1 MSEQNAIEM
10 LDVDMD
16 DISLVQEE
24 TAPAVK
30 RRPFD
35 PTLRLRQAEF
45 LAQVKRATASAIE
58 KVRNDGGKKF
68 ADLRAT
74 AAPRVHRAGLPGS
87 GAVIDAIIAC
97 ILTPTGAQ
105 QTQTA
110 IRLRVA
116 ANHPDKAVPK
126 DWTKPLPAWAILKLK
141 TRVQGSGVP
150 FTGLKPSANWSLARL
165 HREAKAAIL
174 KEKSGAL
181 AGPIEVCLAANS
193 VVINGT
199 SYKVS
204 VSRTRGKEYGYVRI
218 PVDALRDALVHC

>member
-1 MSEQNAIEM
+1 MSEQNAIDL
-10 LDVDMD
+10 LDADMGAF
-16 DISLVQEE
+16 SLAEE
-24 TAPAVK
+24 KTAPASK

-45 LAQVKRATASAIE
+45 LAEVKRATASAIE
-58 KVRNDGGKKF
+58 KVHRNGGKKF

-105 QTQTA
+105 ETQTA

-116 ANHPDKAVPK
+116 ANHADKAVPK

-141 TRVQGSGVP
+141 TRVQCSGAP
-150 FTGLKPSANWSLARL
+150 FTGLKPSANWTLAKL
-165 HREAKAAIL
+165 HREAKAAML
-174 KEKSGAL
+174 KEKSGVL
-181 AGPIEVCLAANS
+181 TGSIEACLAAND

-204 VSRTRGKEYGYVRI
+204 VSRTQGKEYGYVRI
-218 PVDALRDALVHC
+218 PVDAFRDALVHR